1 MADKTNFQKVR
12 EFMRVMGQDKD
23 SGRHLCNLKKG
34 LTLIDE
40 EYKELK
46 EAVEQREHLIDI
58 LKELTDLIYVCYWTA
73 AKLGIDMDKAF
84 DLVHQSNLSKLD
96 PETGKPIYRE
106 DGKVLKG
113 PNYKAADMSILLT

>member
-1 MADKTNFQKVR
+1 
-12 EFMRVMGQDKD
+12 MRVMSQDKD
-23 SGRHLCNLKKG
+23 SACYLSNLKKG

-46 EAVEQREHLIDI
+46 EAVEQKEHLIHI
-58 LKELTDLIYVCYWTA
+58 LKELTDLLYVCYWTG
-73 AKLGIDMDKAF
+73 AKLGVDMDKAF
-84 DLVHQSNLSKLD
+84 DIVHQSNLSKLD

-113 PNYKAADMSILLT
+113 PNYKAPDMSILLFH